1 MYRLTVHVVEVMD
14 LYDITAVL
22 LEDSEG
28 SGWARLAT
36 THATET
42 LADDD
47 SQMDPFAR
55 ILCAIGQWANSTIR

>member
-1 MYRLTVHVVEVMD
+1 MYRLSVHVVEVMD

-22 LEDSEG
+22 LEDTEHA
-28 SGWARLAT
+28 GWQRLAT

-47 SQMDPFAR
+47 SQLDAFQR
-55 ILCAIGQWANSTIR
+55 ILCAIGQWANSSIR

>member
-14 LYDITAVL
+14 LYDVTAVL
-22 LEDSEG
+22 LEDQGEG
-28 SGWARLAT
+28 GWQRLAT

-42 LADDD
+42 LSDDD
-47 SQMDPFAR
+47 SQMDPFQR